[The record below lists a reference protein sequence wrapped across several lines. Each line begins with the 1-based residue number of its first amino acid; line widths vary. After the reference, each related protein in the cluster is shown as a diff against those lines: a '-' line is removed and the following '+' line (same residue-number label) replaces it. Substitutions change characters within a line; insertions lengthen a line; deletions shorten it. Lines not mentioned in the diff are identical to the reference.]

1 MGNQFLKILFVA
13 CILAGCS
20 KPASLSSRVMQ
31 GAPVMSSES
40 QKGMEQQTAR
50 QYLAYKHAIAVET
63 EEMEVPTVFDA
74 IQSTCKAASNEG
86 CAILESHLKTG
97 QYVSGE
103 LKFRAPAAIV
113 QKLLKSIANQGLVT
127 SQATT
132 AEDLAGPIGDAT
144 KRIAMLND
152 YRTKLE
158 ALRGQASNNIDALI
172 KVNKELA
179 EIQNNL
185 EEMSGKFAYL
195 NQRVNTEIL
204 SVSITSK
211 QNTLF
216 WKKIYISLSNFGS
229 NLAEGISSVITGVAF
244 LLPWS
249 LLLFLFIWVIRKIWF
264 HRKKPEISDIQKDS
278 K

>member
-1 MGNQFLKILFVA
+1 MGNHFIKILFVT
-13 CILAGCS
+13 CILTGCS
-20 KPASLSSRVMQ
+20 KPASLGSSVMQ
-31 GAPVMSSES
+31 AAPVISSES
-40 QKGMEQQTAR
+40 QIGKEQQTAR

-63 EEMEVPTVFDA
+63 EEMKVPTVFDT
-74 IQSTCKAASNEG
+74 IQATCKAASNEG
-86 CAILESHLKTG
+86 CAILESHLQTG
-97 QYVSGE
+97 QYYVSAE
-103 LKFRAPAAIV
+103 LKFRAPASIV
-113 QKLLKSIANQGLVT
+113 QKLLKSIGDQGLVT

-179 EIQNNL
+179 EIQGNL
-185 EEMSGKFAYL
+185 EEMNGKFAYL

-204 SVSITSK
+204 SVSIISK
-211 QNTLF
+211 QNALF
-216 WKKIYISLSNFGS
+216 WKKISISLSNFGP
-229 NLAEGISSVITGVAF
+229 NLSEGISSVITGVAF

-249 LLLFLFIWVIRKIWF
+249 LVLFMFIWAIRKIWF
-264 HRKKPEISDIQKDS
+264 HRKKKIPDELRS
-278 K
+278 